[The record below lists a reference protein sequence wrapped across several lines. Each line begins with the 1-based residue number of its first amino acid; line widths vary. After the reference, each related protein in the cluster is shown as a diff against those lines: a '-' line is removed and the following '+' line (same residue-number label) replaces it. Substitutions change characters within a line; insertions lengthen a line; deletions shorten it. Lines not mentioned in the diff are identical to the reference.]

1 MRLSELKRE
10 TAAILSCNT
19 DVESPTGEAALLLE
33 AFLGITRV
41 RQLMSPDDEI
51 NEDDSALILEKAAQR
66 ANHIP
71 MAYITGHK

>member
-10 TAAILSCNT
+10 TAAILSRNT
-19 DVESPTGEAALLLE
+19 DVESPSGEAALLLE